1 MVELNTG
8 ILKDYKH
15 RGILEKVPQLR
26 LKEVISELKDGVDI
40 EGAVLVNESDEIIAC
55 AFSKSTN
62 YESEMHEIMALFE
75 ELNDLTCDKSQ
86 DAFFAQRILDYNGF
100 KILAKKLKDKLTL
113 LVILKKR
120 GYLSL
125 AMLEIENSTRKIHEI
140 LMGYRLQ
147 KTPN

>member
-1 MVELNTG
+1 MTDIHASVLKNYPHHELIDN
-8 ILKDYKH
+8 
-15 RGILEKVPQLR
+15 EPQLR
-26 LKEVISELKDGVDI
+26 LKKVISELKEGVDI
-40 EGAVLVNESDEIIAC
+40 EGAVLVNESDEIIA
-55 AFSKSTN
+55 ASFPKSSN
-62 YESEMHEIMALFE
+62 YESELHEIMSIFE
-75 ELNDLTCDKSQ
+75 ELNDLSESKSQ

-140 LMGYRLQ
+140 LLGYRVQ
-147 KTPN
+147 KSPN